1 MNWINARKVV
11 SRTQS
16 HTHPAASTDP
26 GSWGIQPGCCH
37 TGSDNHRG
45 THIVGY
51 AKGVSSR
58 RHGTKACG
66 NQGFRRQIDG
76 RVRHRY
82 LGKGNRFDPE
92 RQSRRDQSGA
102 LDFHAHRF
110 AVENG
115 IQVREGAT

>member
-11 SRTQS
+11 YPTQS
-16 HTHPAASTDP
+16 HTHPAASTDT
-26 GSWGIQPGCCH
+26 GSWDIQPGCCH

-45 THIVGY
+45 THIVGH

-76 RVRHRY
+76 RVRCR
-82 LGKGNRFDPE
+82 RFDPE
-92 RQSRRDQSGA
+92 RQSRRDQSGV

-115 IQVREGAT
+115 IQVREDAT